1 MGEQNGK
8 IGGDTARS
16 LGDRL
21 RITLNAARG
30 NLEIR
35 EHLKELVADPA
46 RFGPIVDELG
56 TRHALVRELLAIAR
70 HGGAERAA

>member
-1 MGEQNGK
+1 MGDQNGN
-8 IGGDTARS
+8 IGGDTQPS

-35 EHLKELVADPA
+35 AQLRKLVADPA
-46 RFGPIVDELG
+46 RFGPIVEELG
-56 TRHALVRELLAIAR
+56 ARHALVRELLTITR
-70 HGGAERAA
+70 HGEAESAA